1 MNSQKTKLKSNKMS
15 LTSNAVTSAPRYL
28 PTNLPII
35 GMFIINMRGAT
46 KTMALKVKRS
56 MKKVKRIKIRKI
68 AKITLKRLT
77 RMFLFAVACLRSNG
91 MSCRI
96 ISTLS

>member
-1 MNSQKTKLKSNKMS
+1 MS

-35 GMFIINMRGAT
+35 DTFIINMRRET
-46 KTMALKVKRS
+46 KTMLLEVKRN
-56 MKKVKRIKIRKI
+56 MKKVKKIKIKKT